1 MTDHSPDSDT
11 LVIRGLRVAPIASPE
26 TEILQGIDL
35 EVGKGEVHA
44 IMGPNGSG
52 KTTLAYALM
61 GHPSYKVTGGQILW
75 KGRDILALSPDKR
88 SRLGMFLAF
97 QYPTAIPGLSVA
109 SFIRSA
115 LNAKL
120 QGVDKTGDVDPTD
133 PMRGGISMRDFRNK
147 MREKMALLQV
157 DEGFASRYVNEG
169 FSGGEKKRLEMLQM
183 AVLEPEMAI
192 LDETD
197 SGLDIDA
204 LRIVAEGVN
213 AMLNPNLGVLL
224 ITHYQRLLNYITPD
238 RVHVLAQGR
247 IVKSGGK
254 DLALRL
260 EDEGYGPILR
270 EAGLAPDVPDEALL
284 VPEGTGGRRA
294 RAGGGRPLGGRKRP
308 MAIEADAPASAAF
321 DPHVVRRDFPILEQV
336 INGHKL
342 VYLDSASSSQ
352 KPRAVHRSG
361 RHATTASTTRTS
373 TAGSTRSARRRPRST
388 SDARAKV
395 ARFINAPDSHEIV
408 FTRNATEAINLV
420 AYSWGRRNINR
431 GDAIVLTEM
440 EHHAN
445 LVPWQI
451 LVQERDG
458 DLEFIPITDD
468 GILRLDVFEVLLRLK
483 PKLVAFTHVSNTL
496 GTINPVREMVEMAHA
511 AGALVLVDG
520 AQAVPHVPVD
530 VQDLGADF
538 YAFSGH
544 KMLGPMGSGALWA
557 RRELLE
563 AMPPFLAGGE
573 MIREVHLRRSEF
585 NEIPWK
591 FEAGTP
597 AVADAIGLGVAAEYL
612 MGLGMDAVRAHE
624 RELVAYALDSC
635 RGPCR
640 RSSSTGRWIRTS
652 AAASSRSTCRVST
665 RTTSPRSSTDR
676 GSRSG
681 PATTAR
687 CRSTSGWIWPRRREL
702 RSTSTRRARTSMR
715 SSRACTTC
723 SGSSGQANSKAR
735 WNRGRR
741 RLSRGVVRVATIAF
755 IAGLAILVLLV

>member
-1 MTDHSPDSDT
+1 VTDHTANSDT

-61 GHPSYKVTGGQILW
+61 GHPSYKVTGGEILW
-75 KGRDILALSPDKR
+75 KGRDILKLSPDKR

-133 PMRGGISMRDFRNK
+133 PMKGGISMRDFRNK

-238 RVHVLAQGR
+238 QVHVLAQGR

-284 VPEGTGGRRA
+284 VPQ
-294 RAGGGRPLGGRKRP
+294 
-308 MAIEADAPASAAF
+308 APA
-321 DPHVVRRDFPILEQV
+321 
-336 INGHKL
+336 
-342 VYLDSASSSQ
+342 
-352 KPRAVHRSG
+352 
-361 RHATTASTTRTS
+361 
-373 TAGSTRSARRRPRST
+373 
-388 SDARAKV
+388 
-395 ARFINAPDSHEIV
+395 
-408 FTRNATEAINLV
+408 
-420 AYSWGRRNINR
+420 
-431 GDAIVLTEM
+431 
-440 EHHAN
+440 
-445 LVPWQI
+445 
-451 LVQERDG
+451 
-458 DLEFIPITDD
+458 
-468 GILRLDVFEVLLRLK
+468 
-483 PKLVAFTHVSNTL
+483 
-496 GTINPVREMVEMAHA
+496 
-511 AGALVLVDG
+511 
-520 AQAVPHVPVD
+520 
-530 VQDLGADF
+530 GADHEPVE
-538 YAFSGH
+538 A
-544 KMLGPMGSGALWA
+544 A
-557 RRELLE
+557 R
-563 AMPPFLAGGE
+563 
-573 MIREVHLRRSEF
+573 
-585 NEIPWK
+585 
-591 FEAGTP
+591 
-597 AVADAIGLGVAAEYL
+597 
-612 MGLGMDAVRAHE
+612 
-624 RELVAYALDSC
+624 
-635 RGPCR
+635 
-640 RSSSTGRWIRTS
+640 
-652 AAASSRSTCRVST
+652 
-665 RTTSPRSSTDR
+665 
-676 GSRSG
+676 
-681 PATTAR
+681 
-687 CRSTSGWIWPRRREL
+687 
-702 RSTSTRRARTSMR
+702 
-715 SSRACTTC
+715 
-723 SGSSGQANSKAR
+723 
-735 WNRGRR
+735 
-741 RLSRGVVRVATIAF
+741 
-755 IAGLAILVLLV
+755 